1 MFTRI
6 GIKGLIFNLG
16 GVLKPTITFQFASVL
31 TCKTFRVRFKQWPSS
46 LRFKVEK
53 STYYHIIINTDVFVA
68 LYCTAYCMFN
78 ETRRDADSKIPVIV
92 RSSRVHFK
100 SDVFSTLNLFFVYT
114 SAAKLFHFNIKTV
127 HICLRFSQIFSE
139 HNTYL
144 SFKRNTNKSS
154 PEKIVYTVSR
164 YNS

>member
-53 STYYHIIINTDVFVA
+53 STYYHIIITRTFSWRYIA
-68 LYCTAYCMFN
+68 LHTVCLTRHDGMQTLKFRLSYAVVVCISKAMFFPHWTCSLC
-78 ETRRDADSKIPVIV
+78 TRRRQNYSIWILKPYIFVSDSHRYFPNTI
-92 RSSRVHFK
+92 RR
-100 SDVFSTLNLFFVYT
+100 
-114 SAAKLFHFNIKTV
+114 
-127 HICLRFSQIFSE
+127 ICLSNEIQI
-139 HNTYL
+139 NL
-144 SFKRNTNKSS
+144 ALKK
-154 PEKIVYTVSR
+154 
-164 YNS
+164 